1 MREDLLNLLKNENIQ
16 VFFWIVSIT
25 FLAFILG
32 LFYTIGSIIRE
43 IKQMTFEHKC
53 KMKEYEMEEL
63 RIQKQIAELAI
74 KQENKDKKIR
84 RGKKETAD

>member
-1 MREDLLNLLKNENIQ
+1 
-16 VFFWIVSIT
+16 
-25 FLAFILG
+25 
-32 LFYTIGSIIRE
+32 
-43 IKQMTFEHKC
+43 MTFEHKC

-84 RGKKETAD
+84 RGKNETAD